1 MPSTEIFKGVLN
13 YIKHDKFDINDIL
26 LALIKINVDVTKIE
40 GLCDNQRF
48 LETCVK
54 IDVIQNLL
62 KNFPLFPD
70 LIIDINILD
79 LKLNIFPLMMKVI
92 NQFKL
97 DN

>member
-13 YIKHDKFDINDIL
+13 HIKHDKFDINDIL